1 MSSNTVLNSNGDQAL
16 FGLGGDALAPTA
28 PSESMTANFVGLL
41 EDSLGRG
48 VWADPV
54 ASQLAR
60 PLNAILAYL
69 PPEGARVRRRTQAAL
84 RFKLEVLVLHMVHA
98 KNLVSPINL
107 PRFFGATYIGCLTL
121 RGQTRDAT

>member
-1 MSSNTVLNSNGDQAL
+1 
-16 FGLGGDALAPTA
+16 
-28 PSESMTANFVGLL
+28 MTANFIGIL

-69 PPEGARVRRRTQAAL
+69 PPEGARVSPPPLVFCVRDLLLASTPLWPCLLPSKLYRTRGSTFPQTPAPPSTANVTL
-84 RFKLEVLVLHMVHA
+84 GGAVIVRFLSK
-98 KNLVSPINL
+98 SI
-107 PRFFGATYIGCLTL
+107 
-121 RGQTRDAT
+121 Q

>member
-1 MSSNTVLNSNGDQAL
+1 MNNAKSNNDQAF
-16 FGLGGDALAPTA
+16 FGLGGDALASVE

-60 PLNAILAYL
+60 PLNAVLAYL
-69 PPEGARVRRRTQAAL
+69 PPEGARVRCPL
-84 RFKLEVLVLHMVHA
+84 FSS
-98 KNLVSPINL
+98 VSL
-107 PRFFGATYIGCLTL
+107 
-121 RGQTRDAT
+121 

>member
-1 MSSNTVLNSNGDQAL
+1 MASNTTKNKTTSRNNDQAF
-16 FGLGGDALAPTA
+16 FGLGGDALESAP
-28 PSESMTANFVGLL
+28 PSESMTANFVSLL

-69 PPEGARVRRRTQAAL
+69 PPEGARVSRAQTVCRVT
-84 RFKLEVLVLHMVHA
+84 
-98 KNLVSPINL
+98 
-107 PRFFGATYIGCLTL
+107 CLFV
-121 RGQTRDAT
+121 RG